1 MDERAHEQ
9 GIAHV
14 VEHVTF
20 LGSRRRE
27 GLLGTGARSN
37 AYTDFHHTVFHV
49 HSPLTNSAGGDPT
62 PMLPQVHYLDPAA
75 HEQLPSSCRL
85 YEGMWYAISAVQVL
99 EQPVAP
105 LLSTAPCCAL
115 LRAVSPPLLQTCH
128 ISEVGG
134 RCVGRVHACSE
145 HLEHHSWRVQTG
157 RSGKSLIRTLCAPVA
172 ISRSAC
178 FVHGIA
184 GAGRAGGDR
193 VRPRVPGEPHREGAA
208 RGAGGRR
215 R

>member
-27 GLLGTGARSN
+27 DLLGTGARSN

-105 LLSTAPCCAL
+105 YCPQLLAAPSCVLYLHRCSKPAIFQKWGAL
-115 LRAVSPPLLQTCH
+115 RRQ
-128 ISEVGG
+128 G
-134 RCVGRVHACSE
+134 ACM
-145 HLEHHSWRVQTG
+145 L
-157 RSGKSLIRTLCAPVA
+157 
-172 ISRSAC
+172 
-178 FVHGIA
+178 
-184 GAGRAGGDR
+184 
-193 VRPRVPGEPHREGAA
+193 
-208 RGAGGRR
+208 
-215 R
+215 